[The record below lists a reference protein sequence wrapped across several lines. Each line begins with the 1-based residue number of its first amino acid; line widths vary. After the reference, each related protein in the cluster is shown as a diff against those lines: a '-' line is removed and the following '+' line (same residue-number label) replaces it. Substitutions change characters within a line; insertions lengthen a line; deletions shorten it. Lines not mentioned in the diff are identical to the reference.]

1 MSQLRLPLTGLV
13 ATILASVCLGTVFND
28 STWFLPAAFGALFVV
43 AGCEAARRLRMPPPL
58 VLVVGVAVLV
68 VYVTARYAGD
78 VALLK
83 LLPNHEA
90 WQRIQA
96 LSRQGRSDINR
107 YAAPVFP
114 AEGIEMLTV
123 IGVGMVAAMVDTFV
137 VGLRRAALA
146 GLPLLALYTVPAT
159 VAPHGV
165 SIPAFVVG
173 AGGYLALLLAESR
186 ERVGRWGRSM
196 RYSTTREDWHAPADT
211 SPLAAT
217 GRRVGAAVL
226 GIAVLVPLVIPGVST
241 GLIGGS
247 GNGIGGRGG
256 AGGKNVSTIN
266 PIIDLRKD
274 LRQGENKT
282 VLRYKGDAAYLRLV
296 ALDDFDGQKWAPTP
310 IAAKKDQKVDK
321 GLPSPPGMGIASSTT
336 KTYKIDIVDLEE
348 QWLPVPYPV
357 SKVTGLGGTWLYDT
371 STRNVFSTNTST
383 QKRKYTATVTAV
395 DVQPDQLS
403 SVTGAE
409 APASIRQKDLA
420 LPPDLPV
427 SIQTL
432 AEKET
437 RSATSDY
444 AKAVALQEWFRNP
457 ANFTYTT
464 SAPEGNTADAI
475 GAFLD
480 ARQGYCVH
488 FASAMALMARTL
500 KIPARVAVGFTPGA
514 PIPGGQH
521 EVRMHDAHAWPELY
535 FEGTGWVAF
544 EPTPAT
550 RKGAEPSYT
559 RPQAANGTGQTGQ
572 QGGAT
577 GQQPDATDPTSNKN
591 RQLAAQDKPNEQNRN
606 PNPALIPTAP
616 TKPFPWVPVTTGVVL
631 LLLLVA
637 PYVTRI
643 AVRRRRFRGL
653 DTPEAAAAA
662 AWAELED
669 LLDDHGYAWRD
680 SDTPRRGAARL
691 VRDTRISGPGEAGLV
706 QIARVV
712 ERVRYAPTPGEL
724 PDLRGDLRDVSAGLM
739 EVATTWGKIRARFF
753 PRSTRKVF
761 GIAGGWVADGLD
773 GIDRALAAVRS
784 RILPRRA

>member
-1 MSQLRLPLTGLV
+1 MSHLRLPLTGLV
-13 ATILASVCLGTVFND
+13 ATVLASVCLGNVFND
-28 STWFLPAAFGALFVV
+28 SSWFLPSAFGALFVV
-43 AGCEAARRLRMPPPL
+43 AACEGARRLRMPPPL
-58 VLVVGVAVLV
+58 VLVVGVAVLA

-83 LLPNHEA
+83 VLPNHDA
-90 WQRIQA
+90 WLRIQSLA
-96 LSRQGRSDINR
+96 REGRSDIDR
-107 YAAPVFP
+107 YAAPVYP
-114 AEGIEMLTV
+114 GKGIEMLTV
-123 IGVGMVAAMVDTFV
+123 IGVGLVAAMVDTFV

-159 VAPHGV
+159 VAPNGV

-226 GIAVLVPLVIPGVST
+226 GIAVLVPIVIPGVST

-256 AGGKNVSTIN
+256 SGSKNVSAIN
-266 PIIDLRKD
+266 PIIDLRRD

-282 VLRYKGDAAYLRLV
+282 VLRYKGDPAYLRLV
-296 ALDDFDGQKWAPTP
+296 ALDDFDGQKWSPTP
-310 IAAKKDQKVDK
+310 IAAKKSQRVDK
-321 GLPSPPGMGIASSTT
+321 GLPTPPGLGVATTTT
-336 KTYKIDIVDLEE
+336 KTYRIDIVDLEE

-395 DVQPDQLS
+395 DVQPDDLATVS
-403 SVTGAE
+403 GRE
-409 APASIRQKDLA
+409 APATIQQKDLA
-420 LPPDLPV
+420 LPPDLPT
-427 SIQTL
+427 SIRTL
-432 AEKET
+432 AEQVT
-437 RSATSDY
+437 QSAKSDY
-444 AKAVALQEWFRNP
+444 DRAVALQEWFRSP
-457 ANFTYTT
+457 ANFRYST

-475 GAFLD
+475 AAFLD
-480 ARQGYCVH
+480 QRTGYCVH

-500 KIPARVAVGFTPGA
+500 NIPARVAVGFTPGTTVS
-514 PIPGGQH
+514 GGQH
-521 EVRMHDAHAWPELY
+521 EVKLHDAHAWPELY

-544 EPTPAT
+544 EPTPAART
-550 RKGAEPSYT
+550 GAEPSYT
-559 RPQAANGTGQTGQ
+559 RPSASAGGGTTSPTPGAA
-572 QGGAT
+572 GGAT
-577 GQQPDATDPTSNKN
+577 DPNGSNNKLN
-591 RQLAAQDKPNEQNRN
+591 ELNKTEKANEQNRN
-606 PNPALIPTAP
+606 PNPALLPTAP
-616 TKPFPWVPVTTGVVL
+616 KKPFPWVSVTTAAVVL
-631 LLLLVA
+631 VLLVA
-637 PYVTRI
+637 PFLTRL
-643 AVRRRRFRGL
+643 AVRRRRFHGL
-653 DTPEAAAAA
+653 ETPEAAAAA

-669 LLDDHGYAWRD
+669 LLDDHGYAWRE

-691 VRDTRISGPGEAGLV
+691 VRDTRISGPGEAALL

-724 PDLRGDLRDVSAGLM
+724 PDLRGDLRDLSAGLL
-739 EVATTWGKIRARFF
+739 EVASPWGKVRARFF

-761 GIAGGWVADGLD
+761 GIAGGWIADGLD
-773 GIDRALAAVRS
+773 AFDRGVAAIRS
-784 RILPRRA
+784 RLLPRRV